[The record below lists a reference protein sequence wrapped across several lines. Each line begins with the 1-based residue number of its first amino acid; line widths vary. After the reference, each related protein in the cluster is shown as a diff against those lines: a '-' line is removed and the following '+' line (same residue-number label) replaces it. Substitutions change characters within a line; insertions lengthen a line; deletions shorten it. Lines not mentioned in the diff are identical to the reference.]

1 MIDLYDLI
9 QNQAQFAATVA
20 LITSWL
26 KARLSLNGNRTVLIS
41 FLVSGLIVLLAL
53 LSRAYPEIVNTLLVI
68 VLGAVSAGGGVDLL
82 KGVLKNGNS

>member
-41 FLVSGLIVLLAL
+41 FAVSGLIVLLAL
-53 LSRAYPEIVNTLLVI
+53 LGRAYPEIVNTLLVV

>member
-41 FLVSGLIVLLAL
+41 FAVSGLIVLLAL
-53 LSRAYPEIVNTLLVI
+53 LSRAYPEIVNTLLVV

-82 KGVLKNGNS
+82 KGVLNK

>member
-1 MIDLYDLI
+1 M
-9 QNQAQFAATVA
+9 A